1 MTRLWLFAIVVV
13 IALTAGCYGSKF
25 ESKVSGTVKLDGQP
39 IGPGVVIFAPSD
51 GKTNP
56 ARGNIQPDG
65 SFELMT
71 SRDVGLPPGK
81 YKVGLQ
87 IVEIP
92 TDLAPGQ
99 RDMRPAKSRI
109 PEKYSDTKASG
120 LEYDVIPGSNT
131 INIELTGGTSATP

>member
-1 MTRLWLFAIVVV
+1 MRVNRKRLLVAGAV
-13 IALTAGCYGSKF
+13 AMLAAGCSGSNF
-25 ESKVSGTVKLDGQP
+25 ESQVSGTVTLDDQP
-39 IGPGVVIFAPSD
+39 IGPGVVFFAPLE

-65 SFELMT
+65 SYELLT

-81 YKVGLQ
+81 YKIGLQ

-92 TDLAPGQ
+92 ADRAPGQ

-109 PEKYSDTKASG
+109 PDKYSDTTASG
-120 LEYDVIPGSNT
+120 LEYDVVPGSNT
-131 INIELTGGTSATP
+131 IDIALTSQ